1 MKHIPYYLVAG
12 LMMAVGCGNNN
23 DKAGS
28 EAHDHEHTEAHAGHN
43 HEGHDHDCDSHGHEG
58 HSHDSHAAGSH
69 EEHAHAPGV
78 VEFTEERAKA
88 ACLETEIVKG
98 GAFSAVIRTSG
109 EILPAQ
115 GDETAVVATTSGVI
129 TLGGKAVGNQSR
141 LLPGSRVAEG
151 QAIAVISAKNMAD
164 GDPVAK
170 SAAAYEAAKKE
181 FERAESLIKVNA
193 ISQKAYDQAKKE
205 YETAKAEYDAYASKA
220 GAKGLSLMSPMT
232 GYVKAVLVNE
242 GDYVTSGQPVAIVS
256 QNRRLQLRADLP
268 EKYWSSANRIIGA
281 NFRPS
286 YSEETYS
293 VKNLGGRMISAGRSA
308 AQDSFYIPVIFEFN
322 NTGNFIPGA
331 FCEMYLIEGRKDNII
346 SVPET
351 ALIEEQ
357 GVYSV
362 YVKICKTEYRKQ
374 EVKIGESDGLRREIL
389 KGLNE
394 GDEVVTVGAYQV
406 KLASVASAIPGHSHE
421 H

>member
-23 DKAGS
+23 NKAGS
-28 EAHDHEHTEAHAGHN
+28 EAHDHEHTEAHAGHD
-43 HEGHDHDCDSHGHEG
+43 HEGHDHDCDSHDHEGHNHEAEGHSHDHEGHSHDAHDHEG
-58 HSHDSHAAGSH
+58 HSHDSHD
-69 EEHAHAPGV
+69 EHAHEPGV

-88 ACLETEIVKG
+88 AGLETEMVKG

-109 EILPAQ
+109 
-115 GDETAVVATTSGVI
+115 D
-129 TLGGKAVGNQSR
+129 QSR

-205 YETAKAEYDAYASKA
+205 YETTKAEYDAYASKA

-232 GYVKAVLVNE
+232 GYVKEVLVNE

-268 EKYWSSANRIIGA
+268 EKYWASANRIIGA

-308 AQDSFYIPVIFEFN
+308 AQGSFYIPVIFEFN

-331 FCEMYLIEGRKDNII
+331 FCEMYLIEGQKDNVI

-374 EVKIGESDGLRREIL
+374 EVKIGESDGLRRETL

>member
-1 MKHIPYYLVAG
+1 
-12 LMMAVGCGNNN
+12 
-23 DKAGS
+23 
-28 EAHDHEHTEAHAGHN
+28 
-43 HEGHDHDCDSHGHEG
+43 
-58 HSHDSHAAGSH
+58 
-69 EEHAHAPGV
+69 
-78 VEFTEERAKA
+78 
-88 ACLETEIVKG
+88 
-98 GAFSAVIRTSG
+98 
-109 EILPAQ
+109 
-115 GDETAVVATTSGVI
+115 
-129 TLGGKAVGNQSR
+129 
-141 LLPGSRVAEG
+141 
-151 QAIAVISAKNMAD
+151 
-164 GDPVAK
+164 
-170 SAAAYEAAKKE
+170 
-181 FERAESLIKVNA
+181 
-193 ISQKAYDQAKKE
+193 
-205 YETAKAEYDAYASKA
+205 
-220 GAKGLSLMSPMT
+220 MSPMT
-232 GYVKAVLVNE
+232 GYVKEVLVNE

-268 EKYWSSANRIIGA
+268 EKYWASANRITGA

-308 AQDSFYIPVIFEFN
+308 AQGSFYIPVIFEFN
-322 NTGNFIPGA
+322 NTGNFVPGA
-331 FCEMYLIEGRKDNII
+331 FCEMYLIEGQKDNVI

-389 KGLNE
+389 KGLDE

>member
-23 DKAGS
+23 NKAGS
-28 EAHDHEHTEAHAGHN
+28 EAHDHEHTEAHAGHD
-43 HEGHDHDCDSHGHEG
+43 HEGHDHDCDSHDHEGHNHEAEGHSHDHEGHSHDAHDHEG
-58 HSHDSHAAGSH
+58 HSHDSHD
-69 EEHAHAPGV
+69 EHAHEPGV

-88 ACLETEIVKG
+88 AGLETEMVKG
-98 GAFSAVIRTSG
+98 GAFSAVIRTS
-109 EILPAQ
+109 
-115 GDETAVVATTSGVI
+115 
-129 TLGGKAVGNQSR
+129 GNQSR

-205 YETAKAEYDAYASKA
+205 YETTKAEYDAYASKA

-232 GYVKAVLVNE
+232 GYVKEVLVNE

-268 EKYWSSANRIIGA
+268 EKYWASANRIIGA

-308 AQDSFYIPVIFEFN
+308 AQGSFYIPVIFEFN

-331 FCEMYLIEGRKDNII
+331 FCEMYLIEGQKDNVI

-374 EVKIGESDGLRREIL
+374 EVKIGESDGLRRETL

>member
-23 DKAGS
+23 NKAGS
-28 EAHDHEHTEAHAGHN
+28 EAHDHEHTEAHAGHD
-43 HEGHDHDCDSHGHEG
+43 HEGHDHDCDSHDHDAHNHEGHDHEG
-58 HSHDSHAAGSH
+58 HSHDSHD
-69 EEHAHAPGV
+69 EHAHEPGV

-88 ACLETEIVKG
+88 AGLETEMVKG

-129 TLGGKAVGNQSR
+129 TLGGKAAGNQSR

-193 ISQKAYDQAKKE
+193 ISQKAYEQAKKE

-232 GYVKAVLVNE
+232 GYVKEVLVNE

-256 QNRRLQLRADLP
+256 HTMPIKLLMADAVGIPL
-268 EKYWSSANRIIGA
+268 ENMRQ
-281 NFRPS
+281 
-286 YSEETYS
+286 
-293 VKNLGGRMISAGRSA
+293 VKVDNCG
-308 AQDSFYIPVIFEFN
+308 V
-322 NTGNFIPGA
+322 
-331 FCEMYLIEGRKDNII
+331 CEIELHKGEQSKLITWNERGFLMR
-346 SVPET
+346 
-351 ALIEEQ
+351 
-357 GVYSV
+357 
-362 YVKICKTEYRKQ
+362 
-374 EVKIGESDGLRREIL
+374 
-389 KGLNE
+389 KGL
-394 GDEVVTVGAYQV
+394 
-406 KLASVASAIPGHSHE
+406 I
-421 H
+421 